1 MLLRDR
7 AVSACCRAAL
17 LVMAVS
23 AALAVAPPPALAA
36 EALLYRIFLQDGST
50 LVSYGD
56 FARVADRVV
65 FSIPIGGLD
74 TPSPTLHLVSIA
86 ESAVDWERT
95 DGYAQATRARHYAAT
110 QGEADFD
117 ALSAEVALALHSVSL
132 TKEPERRLALATDAS
147 RKLAAWPTAHHGYRA
162 SDVAQ
167 LSALLDEAVAE
178 LRVAAGLPRVD
189 LTLVV
194 TGGPLPA
201 NVPELPPP
209 TLRESIEQ
217 AFTAASVTEDPTE
230 RVSLLQAI
238 VSGLGAEG
246 KTEGQTE
253 GRAERRAEAKLNWTS
268 ALHARASAALSQELK
283 TDKSYGDLVARMV
296 TSADERARRADV
308 GGIEKLVTAVLK
320 ADDRLGRRR
329 PQTTAALLAT
339 LDGRLDAARRLRLA
353 RDAWE
358 MRREGLTSYQRRIRP
373 AFDRLRRSSAGLE
386 QIRQLSGPSPEA
398 LTPLAARL
406 TEAWREMKNVRPPAE
421 AASVHN
427 LLVSALQLAIRAAS
441 SRRLAITGSDMNT
454 AWEASAAAAGALL
467 MSERA
472 QEDLRKLAT
481 PPGL

>member
-1 MLLRDR
+1 MLPRDR
-7 AVSACCRAAL
+7 AVRARRRIAL
-17 LVMAVS
+17 LAMAVS
-23 AALAVAPPPALAA
+23 AALAVAPPPVLAA

-74 TPSPTLHLVSIA
+74 TPSPALHLVSIS

-95 DGYAQATRARHYAAT
+95 EGYAEATRARHYAAT
-110 QGEADFD
+110 QGEVDFD
-117 ALSAEVALALHSVSL
+117 ALSTEVARALHDVAI
-132 TKEPERRLALATDAS
+132 TKDPTRRLALATDAS
-147 RKLAAWPTAHHGYRA
+147 RMLAEWPAAHHGYRA

-167 LSALLDEAVAE
+167 LSALLDEAVTE
-178 LRVAAGLPRVD
+178 LRVAAGLPRLN
-189 LTLVV
+189 LTLVA
-194 TGGPLPA
+194 TASGLPPA
-201 NVPELPPP
+201 VPELPPP

-217 AFTAASVTEDPTE
+217 AFTAASVTEDPAD
-230 RVSLLQAI
+230 RVSLLQVI

-246 KTEGQTE
+246 KPEG
-253 GRAERRAEAKLNWTS
+253 KLSWTS
-268 ALHARASAALSQELK
+268 ALHAKASAALSHELK
-283 TDKSYGDLVARMV
+283 TDKSYRDLVARMV

-353 RDAWE
+353 RDAWA
-358 MRREGLTSYQRRIRP
+358 MRREGLVDYQRRIRP
-373 AFDRLRRSSAGLE
+373 AIDRLRRSSVGLE
-386 QIRQLSGPSPEA
+386 QIRQLSGPSPEV
-398 LTPLAARL
+398 LTALAARV
-406 TEAWREMKNVRPPAE
+406 TEAWRELTNIRPPAE
-421 AASVHN
+421 AEPVHN
-427 LLVSALQLAIRAAS
+427 LIVNALQLAIRAVS
-441 SRRLAITGSDMNT
+441 SRRLAITSTDMNT

-467 MSERA
+467 MFERA
-472 QEDLRKLAT
+472 QEDLRKLTT